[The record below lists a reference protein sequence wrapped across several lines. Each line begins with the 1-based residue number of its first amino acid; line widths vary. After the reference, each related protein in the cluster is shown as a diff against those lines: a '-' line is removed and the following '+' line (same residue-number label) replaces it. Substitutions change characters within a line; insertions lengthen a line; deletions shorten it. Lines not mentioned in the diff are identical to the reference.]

1 MNSKRETEKK
11 SHEHSKYE
19 TMFSVE
25 RQSLEMAKR
34 ELSQFQA
41 KNETISIEV
50 IKFYLNCNIL
60 VN

>member
-1 MNSKRETEKK
+1 
-11 SHEHSKYE
+11 
-19 TMFSVE
+19 MFSVE

-60 VN
+60 VK